1 MTKKFDVCVVGGGGH
16 IGLPFGL
23 ALAKAGKK
31 VVGYDINQ
39 KTVDMIAQG
48 QMPFL
53 EEGAQEVLQA
63 TLNRSFWI
71 TTDKESVRQSTFI
84 VVVIGTPVDEHL
96 NPQFT
101 LFRRF
106 FEDLLPYLDDSQHII
121 LRSTVYP
128 GSTQC
133 IKELLL
139 SNGKKTK
146 ISFCPERIVQGK
158 AMEELYTLPQIVSSC
173 TPEAL
178 QEVSELFSLLTEK
191 IFSVSFLEAELAKLF
206 INSWRYMQFAVANQF
221 YQIAE
226 QNGVSFYNI
235 YDAVTRDYSRAAGF
249 AKAGFAAGP
258 CLFKDTMQLASF
270 GDNAFF
276 LGHSAMLV
284 NEGMPNFIV
293 KQLKQKH
300 NLKIKTVGVLGMAF
314 KANNDDKRE
323 SLAYKLKKILEME
336 SYRVICSDV
345 YIQDEGFVSAHQ
357 LIDQSDIII
366 LATPHKEY
374 KELMVSRDKVVV
386 DIWNYWP
393 KQSASSES
401 DSSYLSA
408 SKQDYKAVV

>member
-1 MTKKFDVCVVGGGGH
+1 MSKEFDVCIVGGGGH
-16 IGLPFGL
+16 IGLPLGL
-23 ALAKAGKK
+23 ALAKEGKK
-31 VVGYDINQ
+31 VIAYDINK
-39 KTVDMIAQG
+39 KTVDTIAQAK
-48 QMPFL
+48 MPFL
-53 EEGAQEVLQA
+53 EDGAQEVLDK
-63 TLNRSFWI
+63 TLNKSFWV
-71 TTDKESVRQSTFI
+71 TTDKEVIKKSKFI
-84 VVVIGTPVDEHL
+84 IVVIGTPVDEHL

-101 LFRRF
+101 LFKEF
-106 FEDLLPYLDDSQHII
+106 FEVLLPYLDNDQHIV

-128 GSTQC
+128 GSTQR
-133 IKELLL
+133 IKDLLL
-139 SNGKKTK
+139 NNGKKTK

-178 QEVSELFSLLTEK
+178 TEVSELFLLLTPK
-191 IFSVSFLEAELAKLF
+191 VFSVSFLEAELAKLF

-226 QNGVSFYNI
+226 QNGVDFYNI
-235 YDAVTRDYSRAAGF
+235 YDAVTRDYSRSKGF
-249 AKAGFAAGP
+249 AKAGFSAGP

-300 NLKIKTVGVLGMAF
+300 DLKTKTVGVLGMAF

-323 SLAYKLKKILEME
+323 SLSYKLKKILEME

-345 YIQDEGFVSAHQ
+345 YIQDEKFFSSQQ

-366 LATPHKEY
+366 LGTPHKEY
-374 KELMVSRDKVVV
+374 
-386 DIWNYWP
+386 
-393 KQSASSES
+393 
-401 DSSYLSA
+401 
-408 SKQDYKAVV
+408 

>member
-1 MTKKFDVCVVGGGGH
+1 MNKEFDVCIVGGGGH

-31 VVGYDINQ
+31 VVGYDINE
-39 KTVDMIAQG
+39 KTVQIISQG
-48 QMPFL
+48 KMPFL
-53 EEGAQEVLQA
+53 EEGAQEVLKA
-63 TLNRSFWI
+63 TLNKSFWI
-71 TTDKESVRQSTFI
+71 TTDKESVRKSKFI

-96 NPQFT
+96 NPQFS
-101 LFRRF
+101 LFRKF
-106 FEDLLPYLDDSQHII
+106 FEDLLPYLDDDQHII

-128 GSTQC
+128 GSTER
-133 IKELLL
+133 IKDFLLN
-139 SNGKKTK
+139 NGKKTK

-178 QEVSELFSLLTEK
+178 TEVSELFSLLTSK

-226 QNGVSFYNI
+226 QNGVDFYNI
-235 YDAVTRDYSRAAGF
+235 YDAVTRDYSRSEGF

-300 NLKIKTVGVLGMAF
+300 DLTTKTVGVLGMAF

-323 SLAYKLKKILEME
+323 SLSYKLKKILEME
-336 SYRVICSDV
+336 SYRVVCSDV
-345 YIQDEGFVSAHQ
+345 YIQEEDFVSAQQ

-366 LATPHKEY
+366 LGTPHKEY
-374 KELMVSRDKVVV
+374 KYLEVPKEKTIV
-386 DIWNYWP
+386 DIWNYWV
-393 KQSASSES
+393 KQNAKSVYI
-401 DSSYLSA
+401 DSLTTEI
-408 SKQDYKAVV
+408 KQQEV